1 MGPKGH
7 YSHLP
12 LRGQVNN
19 LWLRTDYLEDIV
31 VVGQGQTAGV
41 SGMDCIYLG
50 NAEYPP
56 LLAEISDPP
65 ARIWTYG
72 NRSLLSRLTV
82 AVIGARAASHE
93 GLIAANEIALD
104 LARAG
109 VVVVSGL
116 ARGIDS
122 AAHQGALEGGGGT
135 IAVLGTGID
144 VVYPAENASLSE
156 RIAAVGL
163 LVTEFAPGSPPE
175 DWHFPRR
182 NRIISGLSK
191 AVVVVEAKEKSGSL
205 ITARLAADQGR
216 DVMAVP
222 GTIVGGRN
230 RGANALLRDGAKLV
244 ESAVDI
250 LQELGVETGLSRR
263 SPEGEGGRQVVEFTV
278 DEIAEQLKISAGEA
292 LARLLEWELAGEV
305 QRIGSGRF
313 VRSRGK
319 V

>member
-1 MGPKGH
+1 MNCI
-7 YSHLP
+7 HLGTP
-12 LRGQVNN
+12 
-19 LWLRTDYLEDIV
+19 
-31 VVGQGQTAGV
+31 
-41 SGMDCIYLG
+41 
-50 NAEYPP
+50 EYPR

-65 ARIWTYG
+65 TCLWTRG
-72 NRSLLSRLTV
+72 DRAALAPIGV
-82 AVIGARAASHE
+82 AVIGARAASQE
-93 GLIAANEIALD
+93 GLVAAYEIAFD

-109 VVVVSGL
+109 IVVISGL
-116 ARGIDS
+116 ARGVDS
-122 AAHQGALEGGGGT
+122 AAHRGALDGGGCT

-144 VVYPAENASLSE
+144 IVYPAENTELSGHITE
-156 RIAAVGL
+156 RGL
-163 LVTEFAPGSPPE
+163 LVTEFPLGSAPE

-222 GTIVGGRN
+222 GTFVGGRN

-250 LQELGVETGLSRR
+250 LQELGMDHCLPSRVPGGGGL
-263 SPEGEGGRQVVEFTV
+263 QVVEFTV

-305 QRIGSGRF
+305 RRLGSGRF
-313 VRSRGK
+313 SRSRSK

>member
-1 MGPKGH
+1 
-7 YSHLP
+7 
-12 LRGQVNN
+12 
-19 LWLRTDYLEDIV
+19 
-31 VVGQGQTAGV
+31 
-41 SGMDCIYLG
+41 MDCIYLG
-50 NAEYPP
+50 NAEYPR

-65 ARIWTYG
+65 ACIWVRG
-72 NRSLLSRLTV
+72 NRTLLSRLTV

-93 GLIAANEIALD
+93 GLIAAGEIAMD

-122 AAHQGALEGGGGT
+122 AAHQGALDGGGAT
-135 IAVLGTGID
+135 IAVLGTGLD
-144 VVYPAENASLSE
+144 VVYPAENAALSE
-156 RIAAVGL
+156 RIATCGL
-163 LVTEFAPGSPPE
+163 LVTEFAPGSHPE

-191 AVVVVEAKEKSGSL
+191 AVVVVEAREKSGSL

-250 LQELGVETGLSRR
+250 LQELGVESRLARR
-263 SPEGEGGRQVVEFTV
+263 SPEGEGRQVVEFTV

-313 VRSRGK
+313 VRSRSK

>member
-1 MGPKGH
+1 
-7 YSHLP
+7 
-12 LRGQVNN
+12 
-19 LWLRTDYLEDIV
+19 
-31 VVGQGQTAGV
+31 
-41 SGMDCIYLG
+41 MDCIYLG

-65 ARIWTYG
+65 ACIWTCG
-72 NRSLLSRLTV
+72 DRSLLSRLTV
-82 AVIGARAASHE
+82 AVIGARAASNE

-122 AAHQGALEGGGGT
+122 AAHLGALEGGGGT

-144 VVYPAENASLSE
+144 VVYPAENAALSE
-156 RIAAVGL
+156 RIANSGL

-250 LQELGVETGLSRR
+250 LQELGVDSGPARR
-263 SPEGEGGRQVVEFTV
+263 SPEGKDRQVVEFTV

-313 VRSRGK
+313 IRSRSK

>member
-1 MGPKGH
+1 
-7 YSHLP
+7 
-12 LRGQVNN
+12 
-19 LWLRTDYLEDIV
+19 
-31 VVGQGQTAGV
+31 
-41 SGMDCIYLG
+41 MDCIHLG
-50 NAEYPP
+50 TPEYPR

-65 ARIWTYG
+65 TCIWSRG
-72 NRSLLSRLTV
+72 DRALLSATAV
-82 AVIGARAASHE
+82 AVIGARAASQE
-93 GLIAANEIALD
+93 GLIAASEIAFD

-109 VVVVSGL
+109 IVVVSGL
-116 ARGIDS
+116 ARGIDA
-122 AAHQGALEGGGGT
+122 AAHRGALDAGGKT

-144 VVYPAENASLSE
+144 RVYPAENELLHGEIASS
-156 RIAAVGL
+156 GL
-163 LVTEFAPGSPPE
+163 LISELPPGTPPL

-182 NRIISGLSK
+182 NRIISGLSR
-191 AVVVVEAKEKSGSL
+191 AVVVVEARDKSGSL

-250 LQELGVETGLSRR
+250 LQELGIQDPSLSPR
-263 SPEGEGGRQVVEFTV
+263 SPKGEGGGGGESSQPVDFTV
-278 DEIAEQLKISAGEA
+278 DQVADQMKIPAGEA
-292 LARLLEWELAGEV
+292 LALLLEWELTGSV

-313 VRSRGK
+313 RRSRGK

>member
-1 MGPKGH
+1 
-7 YSHLP
+7 
-12 LRGQVNN
+12 
-19 LWLRTDYLEDIV
+19 
-31 VVGQGQTAGV
+31 
-41 SGMDCIYLG
+41 MDCVYLG
-50 NAEYPP
+50 TAEYPR
-56 LLAEISDPP
+56 LLTEISDPP
-65 ARIWTYG
+65 ECLWIRGDRAAFTHIG
-72 NRSLLSRLTV
+72 V
-82 AVIGARAASHE
+82 AVIGARAASQE
-93 GLIAANEIALD
+93 GLAAAYEIAYD

-109 VVVVSGL
+109 VVVISGL
-116 ARGIDS
+116 ARGVDS
-122 AAHQGALEGGGGT
+122 AAHRGALESGGRT

-144 VVYPAENASLSE
+144 LVYPSENAELSGKITE
-156 RIAAVGL
+156 SGL
-163 LVTEFAPGSPPE
+163 LITEFPPGAAPE

-222 GTIVGGRN
+222 GSIAGGRN

-250 LQELGVETGLSRR
+250 LQELGLDTSLSRR
-263 SPEGEGGRQVVEFTV
+263 SPEGGGGREVVEFTV

-292 LARLLEWELAGEV
+292 LARLLEWELTGEV
-305 QRIGSGRF
+305 QRIGSARF
-313 VRSRGK
+313 IRSRSK

>member
-1 MGPKGH
+1 
-7 YSHLP
+7 
-12 LRGQVNN
+12 
-19 LWLRTDYLEDIV
+19 
-31 VVGQGQTAGV
+31 
-41 SGMDCIYLG
+41 MDCIRFG
-50 NAEYPP
+50 DSTYPP
-56 LLAEISDPP
+56 LLAQISDPP
-65 ARIWTYG
+65 ACLWIRGDPTIM
-72 NRSLLSRLTV
+72 SAMCV
-82 AVIGARAASHE
+82 AVIGARAASSE
-93 GLIAANEIALD
+93 GLTAAYEIAFD

-109 VVVVSGL
+109 VVVISGL

-122 AAHQGALEGGGGT
+122 SAHRGALDGAGRT

-144 VVYPAENASLSE
+144 KVYPAENDELSE
-156 RIAAVGL
+156 RIAASGL
-163 LVTEFAPGSPPE
+163 LVTEFATGASPE

-222 GTIVGGRN
+222 GTFVGGRN

-250 LQELGVETGLSRR
+250 LQELGMESSLPRCSRD
-263 SPEGEGGRQVVEFTV
+263 GEGREVIEFTV
-278 DEIAEQLKISAGEA
+278 DELAQQLKIPAGEA
-292 LARLLEWELAGEV
+292 LSRLLEWELSGEV

-313 VRSRGK
+313 VRSRSK

>member
-1 MGPKGH
+1 MNCI
-7 YSHLP
+7 HL
-12 LRGQVNN
+12 G
-19 LWLRTDYLEDIV
+19 
-31 VVGQGQTAGV
+31 TAP
-41 SGMDCIYLG
+41 
-50 NAEYPP
+50 YPQ

-65 ARIWTYG
+65 ACLWTRG
-72 NRSLLSRLTV
+72 DCGTLAGLAV
-82 AVIGARAASHE
+82 AIIGARAASPE
-93 GLIAANEIALD
+93 GLAAAYEIAFD

-109 VVVVSGL
+109 VVVISGL
-116 ARGIDS
+116 ARGVDS
-122 AAHQGALEGGGGT
+122 SAHQGALDGGGKT

-144 VVYPAENASLSE
+144 KVYPPENAQLSDH
-156 RIAAVGL
+156 IAANGL
-163 LVTEFAPGSPPE
+163 LVTEFPLGAAPE

-191 AVVVVEAKEKSGSL
+191 AVVVVEAREKSGSL

-230 RGANALLRDGAKLV
+230 RGANALIRDGAKLV

-250 LQELGVETGLSRR
+250 LQELGLDQSLARR
-263 SPEGEGGRQVVEFTV
+263 SRTGESGQVVEFTV
-278 DEIAEQLKISAGEA
+278 DEIAQQLKIPAGEA
-292 LARLLEWELAGEV
+292 LARLLEWELTGEV

-313 VRSRGK
+313 IRNRGK

>member
-1 MGPKGH
+1 
-7 YSHLP
+7 
-12 LRGQVNN
+12 
-19 LWLRTDYLEDIV
+19 
-31 VVGQGQTAGV
+31 
-41 SGMDCIYLG
+41 MDCIHLG
-50 NAEYPP
+50 NTDYPP

-65 ARIWTYG
+65 KCIWTRG
-72 NRSLLSRLTV
+72 DRRALSGIAV
-82 AVIGARAASHE
+82 AVIGARAASRE
-93 GLIAANEIALD
+93 GLLAAGEIAGD

-109 VVVVSGL
+109 IVVVSGM
-116 ARGIDS
+116 ARGVDS
-122 AAHQGALEGGGGT
+122 AAHNAALDCGGLT

-144 VVYPAENASLSE
+144 RVYPAENDVLAE
-156 RIAAVGL
+156 RIASKGL
-163 LVTEFAPGSPPE
+163 LITEFPPGAAPE

-191 AVVVVEAKEKSGSL
+191 AVVVVEAREKSGSL

-222 GTIVGGRN
+222 GTVVGGRN

-250 LQELGVETGLSRR
+250 LQELGVSDSALRASSGPGMSL
-263 SPEGEGGRQVVEFTV
+263 QVVEFTV
-278 DEIAEQLKISAGEA
+278 DEIASQLQITAGEA
-292 LARLLEWELAGEV
+292 LARLLEWELTGEI
-305 QRIGSGRF
+305 QRVGSGRF